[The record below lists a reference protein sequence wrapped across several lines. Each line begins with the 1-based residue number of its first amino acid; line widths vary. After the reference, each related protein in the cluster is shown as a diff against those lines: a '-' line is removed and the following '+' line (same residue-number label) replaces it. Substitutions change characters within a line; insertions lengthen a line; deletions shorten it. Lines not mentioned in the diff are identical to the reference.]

1 MRARWTRRALG
12 QFNHAQNY
20 IAQESPAAARMI
32 AGRIVDAVDLLL
44 SQPTIG
50 RVGRIEGTREWPVK
64 QTPYLLAY
72 RVEADTIQIL
82 AVIHSKQQWPEA
94 LS

>member
-1 MRARWTRRALG
+1 
-12 QFNHAQNY
+12 
-20 IAQESPAAARMI
+20 
-32 AGRIVDAVDLLL
+32 L

-64 QTPYLLAY
+64 QTPYLQAY

-82 AVIHSKQQWPEA
+82 AVIHSKQKWPDT
-94 LS
+94 LG

>member
-1 MRARWTRRALG
+1 MKSRWTRRALR
-12 QFNHAQNY
+12 QFIHAQNY
-20 IAQESPAAARMI
+20 IAQENPVAAQAI
-32 AGRIVDAVDLLL
+32 AWHVLEAVDLLL
-44 SQPTIG
+44 IQPGIG

-72 RVEADTIQIL
+72 RPEADTIQIL
-82 AVIHSKQQWPEA
+82 AVIHSKQRWPDA

>member
-1 MRARWTRRALG
+1 MKARWTRRALG

-32 AGRIVDAVDLLL
+32 AGRVLDAVDLLL

-82 AVIHSKQQWPEA
+82 AVIHSKQRWPDA
-94 LS
+94 LG